1 MATILII
8 DDEKPIRRLLR
19 KTLEG
24 AGYEVIEARNGQEGL
39 RLYRLRPTDLVITD
53 LLTPEN
59 DGLESIHILRR
70 EYPGAKIVAMT
81 GGTGESNFLD
91 TATVL
96 GAHRTLAKPFSLV
109 QLLGTV
115 RTELEETAQA

>member
-59 DGLESIHILRR
+59 DALESIHILRR

-115 RTELEETAQA
+115 RSELEETAQA

>member
-8 DDEKPIRRLLR
+8 DDEKPVRRLVR
-19 KTLEG
+19 QALEG
-24 AGYEVIEARNGQEGL
+24 AGYEVVEARNGQEGL

-59 DGLESIHILRR
+59 DALESILILRR
-70 EYPGAKIVAMT
+70 EYPEAKIVAMT

-96 GAHRTLAKPFSLV
+96 GAHRTLAKPFSLD

-115 RTELEETAQA
+115 RTMVQS